1 MRNNP
6 PVAEVHLTTI
16 DGVRLGATWIPRSQ
30 DTAFVVVHGFTG
42 SRGTARM
49 SAIID
54 VLQRHGSVCAID
66 MRGHG
71 TSSGATTL
79 GMDEVLD
86 VDAAVEFVRG
96 QGVDRVVT
104 IGFSMGGAVVVR
116 HAAGAAA
123 EHHSPRHRVDAIASV
138 SAPAFWFYRG
148 TRIMR
153 IVHAIVESP
162 VGRLAMHARGTTI
175 TDQPWPT
182 PPPLSPE
189 GAAALIDV
197 PFLIVHGDS
206 DHYFPMEHPRAL
218 ERASE
223 GNPHRS
229 VLIVPGLRHAESG
242 ISIESVDTI
251 ARWGRAP
258 VRR

>member
-6 PVAEVHLTTI
+6 PVVDVHLTTA
-16 DGVRLGATWIPRSQ
+16 DGVRIGATWLPRAQ

-42 SRGTARM
+42 SRSTPRM
-49 SAIID
+49 AAITS
-54 VLQRHGSVCAID
+54 VLQRYGSVCAID

-71 TSSGATTL
+71 TSTGETTL

-86 VDAAVEFVRG
+86 VDAAVEYVRN

-123 EHHSPRHRVDAIASV
+123 EHHAPRHRVDAVASV

-153 IVHAIVESP
+153 VVHAIVESP
-162 VGRLAMHARGTTI
+162 AGRLAMRARGTAI
-175 TDQPWPT
+175 THRPWPT
-182 PPPLSPE
+182 PPPVSPE
-189 GAAALIDV
+189 EAAGLIDI
-197 PFLIVHGDS
+197 PFLIVHGDA

-223 GNPHRS
+223 ANPQRS
-229 VLIVPGLRHAESG
+229 VVIVPGLRHAESG
-242 ISIESVDTI
+242 ISPESVDLI
-251 ARWGRAP
+251 ARWGCAP
-258 VRR
+258 ARL

>member
-1 MRNNP
+1 MGNNP
-6 PVAEVHLTTI
+6 PVAEVLLRTA
-16 DGVRLGATWIPRSQ
+16 DGVRIGATWLPRGQ

-42 SRGTARM
+42 SRGTERM

-54 VLQRHGSVCAID
+54 ILQGFGSVCAID

-71 TSSGATTL
+71 TSGGATTL

-86 VDAAVEFVRG
+86 VDAAVEYVRQ

-116 HAAGAAA
+116 HAAGAAG
-123 EHHSPRHRVDAIASV
+123 EFMSPRHGVDAVVSV

-153 IVHAIVESP
+153 VVHALVESP
-162 VGRLAMHARGTTI
+162 AGRLALRARGTTI
-175 TDQPWPT
+175 THREWPS

-189 GAAALIDV
+189 GAAGLIDI
-197 PFLIVHGDS
+197 PFLIVHGDA
-206 DHYFPMEHPRAL
+206 DHYFPLEHPRAL
-218 ERASE
+218 ERASQS
-223 GNPHRS
+223 NPNRTVH
-229 VLIVPGLRHAESG
+229 IIPGLAHAESG
-242 ISIESVDTI
+242 ISAESVDTI
-251 ARWGRAP
+251 ARWGIAP
-258 VRR
+258 ARL

>member
-1 MRNNP
+1 
-6 PVAEVHLTTI
+6 VVYVHLITS
-16 DGVRLGATWIPRSQ
+16 DGVRIGATWLPRSQ
-30 DTAFVVVHGFTG
+30 HTAFVVVHGFTG
-42 SRGTARM
+42 GRSTPRM
-49 SAIID
+49 AAIID

-71 TSSGATTL
+71 TSAGETTL

-86 VDAAVEFVRG
+86 VDAAVEYARN

-123 EHHSPRHRVDAIASV
+123 ERDSPRQPVDAVASV

-153 IVHAIVESP
+153 VVHSIVESAA
-162 VGRLAMHARGTTI
+162 GRMAIRARGTTI
-175 TDQPWPT
+175 THRPWPT
-182 PPPLSPE
+182 PPPMSPE
-189 GAAALIDV
+189 EAARLLDI
-197 PFLIVHGDS
+197 PFLIVHGDA
-206 DHYFPMEHPRAL
+206 DHYFPMEHLRAL

-223 GNPHRS
+223 TNPRRS
-229 VLIVPGLRHAESG
+229 VVIVPGLRHAESG
-242 ISIESVDTI
+242 ISPESVDLI
-251 ARWGRAP
+251 ARWGCAP
-258 VRR
+258 ARL